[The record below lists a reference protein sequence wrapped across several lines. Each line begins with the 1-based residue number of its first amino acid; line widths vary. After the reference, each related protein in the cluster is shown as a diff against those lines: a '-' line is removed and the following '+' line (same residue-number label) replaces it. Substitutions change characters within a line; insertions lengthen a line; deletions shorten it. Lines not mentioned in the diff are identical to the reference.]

1 MMSMNEEI
9 WSNAKMAYESP
20 IPAPL
25 TSLRITGSLP
35 GGKMLNHPLDIK
47 IAYDE
52 DEVIVSEPR
61 FHIHA
66 VGATL
71 TEAVAEFRRVLS
83 EELDELMADEDELGP
98 RLQAELHYLCDLI
111 RTI

>member
-1 MMSMNEEI
+1 MSMSEEI
-9 WSNAKMAYESP
+9 WSNAKMAYEP
-20 IPAPL
+20 PVPEPL

-35 GGKMLNHPLDIK
+35 GGKMLNRPLDVK

-66 VGATL
+66 AGATL
-71 TEAVAEFRRVLS
+71 TEVVAEFRRVLS
-83 EELDELMADEDELGP
+83 EELEELTADEDELGS
-98 RLQAELHYLCDLI
+98 RLQAELRYLRDLI